1 MGLIFIVYSMNP
13 LMSTSAIVG
22 MANIGILIA
31 LLVIYFRVYKNSKA
45 TFTIGLMFFVC
56 LLMLH
61 NIIAVYAYFAMEQ
74 LYAMVLLPYFVGIHI
89 AELARLSVLLRIT
102 LL

>member
-1 MGLIFIVYSMNP
+1 METLMGI
-13 LMSTSAIVG
+13 SAVIG
-22 MANIGILIA
+22 LANIGILTA
-31 LLVIYFRVYKNSKA
+31 LLVIYGKVYKNTKA
-45 TFTIGLMFFVC
+45 IFTIGLIFFAG

-74 LYAMVLLPYFVGIHI
+74 LYSIGLLPYFVGVHI
-89 AELARLSVLLRIT
+89 AELAGLLILFRVT

>member
-1 MGLIFIVYSMNP
+1 MDP
-13 LMSTSAIVG
+13 LMGISAVIG
-22 MANIGILIA
+22 LLNIGILAA
-31 LLVIYFRVYKNSKA
+31 LLVIYARVYKNTKA
-45 TFTIGLMFFVC
+45 TFTIGLIFFVG

-74 LYAMVLLPYFVGIHI
+74 LYTIGLLPYFVGIHI
-89 AELARLSVLLRIT
+89 AELAGLSVLLRVT

>member
-1 MGLIFIVYSMNP
+1 MDP
-13 LMSTSAIVG
+13 LMGTSAIVG

-74 LYAMVLLPYFVGIHI
+74 LYAMALLPYFVGIHI
-89 AELARLSVLLRIT
+89 AELAGLSVLLRIT

>member
-1 MGLIFIVYSMNP
+1 MDP
-13 LMSTSAIVG
+13 LMGISAVIG
-22 MANIGILIA
+22 LANICVLTA
-31 LLVIYFRVYKNSKA
+31 LLIIYLRVYKNTKA
-45 TFTIGLMFFVC
+45 TFTIGLIFFVG

-74 LYAMVLLPYFVGIHI
+74 LYAMRLLPYFVGIHI
-89 AELARLSVLLRIT
+89 AELAGLLVLLRVT

>member
-1 MGLIFIVYSMNP
+1 MDTLMGIIAVIGL
-13 LMSTSAIVG
+13 T
-22 MANIGILIA
+22 NIGILTA
-31 LLVIYFRVYKNSKA
+31 LLIIYLRIYKNIKA
-45 TFTIGLMFFVC
+45 TFTIGLVFFVV

-74 LYAMVLLPYFVGIHI
+74 LYGLRLLPYLIGIHI
-89 AELARLSVLLRIT
+89 AELAGLLILLRTT